1 MNETATERQENAGRV
16 DAASIE
22 ASTVAGDRR
31 RAAVLAA
38 LAALVYLATLSRNF
52 SGDTIRYAVKAETQ
66 GMLAGIDLYHLFNQP
81 LAWLAWQA
89 ARLTGWQERALVP
102 IQVPNAV
109 AGGAAVGLMFLLGRR
124 LGLSARA
131 ATVAAAGLG
140 VSCAMWLLATDG
152 EYVTPGLALG
162 LLPLVLWYGAPAAT
176 LDRPS
181 FALTLGGAL
190 ALAGLAFQT
199 NLLLVPVLLWALA
212 KRRELPAARRRR
224 AAGLLL
230 AAAAGLYAA
239 GYGLG
244 LAATLGPQGLLDWRP
259 HPGMGL
265 GYGLPGW
272 SSLPHGAYA
281 LVRGLVGFPGLSLSD
296 STRGLWAAAGPA
308 WRAGFA
314 AWYAVAALLFAA
326 PLAMGLR
333 TLRREGAGSRVW
345 VPLLLW
351 ALLSAAFAVYWVP
364 GDLSF
369 WVVVLVPWWL
379 LAGRQL
385 GDRRLG
391 PALVALLG
399 LVNAGALV
407 LPNHDGARNAA
418 YVEASHLAQA
428 MAPGDLLMV
437 PTEGRLQ
444 IYTYYLTRGAVL
456 VPGAGTDALP
466 ATERVVASIDSA
478 LNRTDR
484 RGGRLLVY
492 GWGSGAWD
500 AEPGVGENYTVLQ
513 DYGLKQIES
522 KSNGLV
528 HEIIR

>member
-1 MNETATERQENAGRV
+1 MNNAMPHMPAALDDTGASPASTATV
-16 DAASIE
+16 
-22 ASTVAGDRR
+22 DRR
-31 RAAVLAA
+31 RAAVLAV
-38 LAALVYLATLSRNF
+38 LGALVYLATLSRNF
-52 SGDTIRYAVKAETQ
+52 SGDAIRYAVKAETQ

-89 ARLTGWQERALVP
+89 ARLTGWQERALLP

-140 VSCAMWLLATDG
+140 LSCAMWLLATDG

-162 LLPLVLWYGAPAAT
+162 LLPLVLLYGAPAAT
-176 LDRPS
+176 LERRS

-212 KRRELPAARRRR
+212 LRRELPAAGRRR

-230 AAAAGLYAA
+230 AAAAGFYAV

-244 LAATLGPQGLLDWRP
+244 LAATLGPQGLRDWRP

-281 LVRGLVGFPGLSLSD
+281 LVRSLVGFPGLSLSD
-296 STRGLWAAAGPA
+296 STQGLWAAASPA
-308 WRAGFA
+308 WRAGFG

-326 PLAMGLR
+326 PLALGLR

-345 VPLLLW
+345 APLLLW
-351 ALLSAAFAVYWVP
+351 ALLAAAFAVYWVP

-385 GDRRLG
+385 GDRRWGL
-391 PALVALLG
+391 ALVALLG

-418 YVEASHLAQA
+418 YVEAQA
-428 MAPGDLLMV
+428 LTATMAAGDLLMV
-437 PTEGRLQ
+437 PVEGRLQ
-444 IYTYYLTRGAVL
+444 VYAYYLSSGAVF
-456 VPGAGTDALP
+456 VPGAGNGELP
-466 ATERVVASIDSA
+466 EEERMKQSIAKAMDHVE
-478 LNRTDR
+478 R
-484 RGGRLLVY
+484 RRGRLLVY
-492 GWGSGAWD
+492 GWATEAWD
-500 AEPGVGENYTVLQ
+500 GRRALLAGWGYRLEDVGTLATGTV
-513 DYGLKQIES
+513 DA
-522 KSNGLV
+522 V
-528 HEIIR
+528 TR

>member
-89 ARLTGWQERALVP
+89 ARLAGWQERALVP

-140 VSCAMWLLATDG
+140 ASCAMWLLATDG

-162 LLPLVLWYGAPAAT
+162 LLPLVLLYGAPAAT

-212 KRRELPAARRRR
+212 QRRELPAARRRR

-230 AAAAGLYAA
+230 AAVTGLYAG

-296 STRGLWAAAGPA
+296 STRDLWAAADPA

-345 VPLLLW
+345 APLLLW

-385 GDRRLG
+385 GDRRWG

-399 LVNAGALV
+399 LVNAGALI
-407 LPNHDGARNAA
+407 LPNHDGSRNAA
-418 YVEASHLAQA
+418 YVEASLLAQA
-428 MAPGDLLMV
+428 MAPGDLLLV

-466 ATERVVASIDSA
+466 AAERTAASIDKA
-478 LNRTDR
+478 LDRTAQ

-500 AEPGVGENYTVLQ
+500 GEGEAGEDDVLPGGHDLVLVETDAEGV
-513 DYGLKQIES
+513 
-522 KSNGLV
+522 V
-528 HEIIR
+528 HVVR